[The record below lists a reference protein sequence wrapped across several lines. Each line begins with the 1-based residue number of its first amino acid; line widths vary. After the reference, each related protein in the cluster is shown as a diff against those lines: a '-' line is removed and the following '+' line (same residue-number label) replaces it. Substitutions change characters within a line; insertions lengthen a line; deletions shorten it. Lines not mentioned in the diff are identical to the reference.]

1 MNNYTKLF
9 NSLLTSTIWAED
21 DKTRI
26 VWVTMLAMADQ
37 HGEVHST
44 VPGLSRIAGV
54 PIPDVETALAKFMSP
69 DQYSR
74 TKDHEGR
81 RIAEIEGGWELLNHA
96 KYRALASRED
106 SKTKAA
112 DRQRRKRER
121 DASRNVTPQSRENV
135 TSHAAVTQELHIAE
149 ADTEAEAK
157 GDLDIETRIAP
168 SMPQACSKH
177 KRFVPPSL
185 GECIEYGKEIGLS
198 EDDSIHFYDYYEA
211 NGWRTKTGKMRDW
224 KASMR
229 TWKRNGESFRRNPQP
244 QLPTRYGTSTPSDA
258 LF

>member
-54 PIPDVETALAKFMSP
+54 PIPDVEKALAKFMSP

-121 DASRNVTPQSRENV
+121 DASRNVTQC
-135 TSHAAVTQELHIAE
+135 HAAVTQDLHIAE
-149 ADTEAEAK
+149 AETEAESK
-157 GDLDIETRIAP
+157 GDIDIET
-168 SMPQACSKH
+168 SMLQACSKH

-198 EDDSIHFYDYYEA
+198 EDDSIHFHDHYEA
-211 NGWRTKTGKMRDW
+211 NGWRTKAGKMRDW

-229 TWKRNGESFRRNPQP
+229 TWKRTGESFRRNHQP

-258 LF
+258 PF